1 MDSVS
6 VRRDEEH
13 PEQDFD
19 KNDQVTD
26 SRLYAGLRRVPDKF
40 PPVALLILVVEVCY
54 PITPRQMPNPR
65 A

>member
-19 KNDQVTD
+19 KSDHVTG
-26 SRLYAGLRRVPDKF
+26 SSLYAGLRRVPDKF

-54 PITPRQMPNPR
+54 PITPRR
-65 A
+65 